1 MINSGLVEERT
12 GIVVY
17 LFYEV
22 GFNVGVTF
30 FFFCLTCLLGW
41 CIKKTMQS
49 FQEVNG
55 GFSWW
60 REEVLRRNPKELL
73 PVQL

>member
-30 FFFCLTCLLGW
+30 FFLLFNLLAW
-41 CIKKTMQS
+41 LVYKENNAI
-49 FQEVNG
+49 
-55 GFSWW
+55 FSRSKW
-60 REEVLRRNPKELL
+60 RV
-73 PVQL
+73 